1 MKEQQQQQQYRTNKK
16 EDIDLQCISA
26 LMQIVYI
33 IFPISLCSFMVLM
46 FLNISRSQIFEKK
59 KNFDEEFVRVHEC
72 EIYDKNST
80 FYTFPKWENYS

>member
-1 MKEQQQQQQYRTNKK
+1 M
-16 EDIDLQCISA
+16 QCISA

-59 KNFDEEFVRVHEC
+59 KKFLM
-72 EIYDKNST
+72 KNLSVSMSVKFMIRT
-80 FYTFPKWENYS
+80 ALFIHFPNGKIIVKWKFYSVLADHSVF